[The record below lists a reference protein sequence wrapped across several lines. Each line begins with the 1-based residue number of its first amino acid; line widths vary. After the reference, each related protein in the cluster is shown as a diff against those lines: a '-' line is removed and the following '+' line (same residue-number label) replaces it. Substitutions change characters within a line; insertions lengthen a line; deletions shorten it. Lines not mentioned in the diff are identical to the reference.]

1 MSNANI
7 YALIYRILFPVL
19 IFTLQAHSFTKE
31 QIISRLE
38 QAENHKP
45 PAYEAKFT
53 TAAYVQGMAVKDSG
67 FVTFTPPSCYRI
79 ILSVSKNET
88 STCGDT
94 TWMRAADGT
103 ITVTAN
109 KNTLDKVEN
118 QGIAGWRGSFSPVN
132 LMKRSE
138 CSIKSEGKDITVALT
153 VSENKTKTE
162 IELTLDT
169 TAWVVSKSVMKNPQ
183 YGKVV
188 FNYKF
193 FQFDGKP
200 VISEINTEMG
210 SLGRISHIFY
220 EFKKIKRKSKKFF
233 RML

>member
-1 MSNANI
+1 M
-7 YALIYRILFPVL
+7 
-19 IFTLQAHSFTKE
+19 
-31 QIISRLE
+31 
-38 QAENHKP
+38 P
-45 PAYEAKFT
+45 PAYETKFT
-53 TAAYVQGMAVKDSG
+53 TAAHVQGIVVKDSG
-67 FVTFTPPSCYRI
+67 FVTFSPQSCYRI
-79 ILSVSKNET
+79 SLSVSKNET
-88 STCGDT
+88 STCGDK
-94 TWMRAADGT
+94 TWIRSADGSV
-103 ITVTAN
+103 TVTAN
-109 KNTLDKVEN
+109 KNTMDKIEN

-169 TAWVVSKSVMKNPQ
+169 TAWVVSKSIMKNPQ
-183 YGKVV
+183 YGSIV
-188 FNYKF
+188 FSYKF
-193 FQFDGKP
+193 TMLDGKP
-200 VISEINTEMG
+200 VISEIHTEMG